1 MAGLLGHLSSEDRDL
16 IERGV
21 HSVIDSDYHVR
32 EEFIKESCPGSR
44 SHPHRLRYEIEL
56 IPNYGNDTIII
67 NEAKR
72 MRIKTSGKTRES
84 GFAGCDVP
92 VILDIE
98 CTEENKNKLQEILRS
113 IATDSFTIL
122 KRCPT
127 CGSCEVV

>member
-1 MAGLLGHLSSEDRDL
+1 M
-16 IERGV
+16 
-21 HSVIDSDYHVR
+21 
-32 EEFIKESCPGSR
+32 KEPKKINSCPGTR

-56 IPNYGNDTIII
+56 IPIDGNDTIII

-72 MRIKTSGKTRES
+72 MGIKTSGKTRES

-113 IATDSFTIL
+113 IATDSFTIF